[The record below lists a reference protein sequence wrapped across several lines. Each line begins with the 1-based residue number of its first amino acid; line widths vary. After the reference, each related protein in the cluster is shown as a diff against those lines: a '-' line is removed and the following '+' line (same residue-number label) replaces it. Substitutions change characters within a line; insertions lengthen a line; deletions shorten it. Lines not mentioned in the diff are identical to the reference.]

1 MDFYKIDPRPW
12 KRPNDTTRKKI
23 LKKELKWGIYK
34 ACKANF

>member
-12 KRPNDTTRKKI
+12 KRPNDTTRKK
-23 LKKELKWGIYK
+23 ELKWGIYK